1 MESISENIIENRQQ
15 AGSKNKDIC
24 PALILADTIVCGAL
38 GRLYQPSSRQIREC
52 CANEYHIQCS
62 LRRSA

>member
-15 AGSKNKDIC
+15 VGSKKNDIC
-24 PALILADTIVCGAL
+24 PALVLADTIACGAL
-38 GRLYQPSSRQIREC
+38 EKLYQPSSRQIREC
-52 CANEYHIQCS
+52 CANEYHVLCS